1 MKVVKRKILD
11 KSFVVLLL
19 LVVAAAPMWAQQ
31 TQSDKAAQQ
40 QNQEVVQGE
49 ASRSA
54 LAVKP
59 GSPTIKD
66 KDIVEERKITPWK
79 RLPRYILQDQE
90 AIWTSPF
97 HTSKADAKWWAIF
110 GGTTAVL
117 IATDRWTAKQ
127 LPNTSSQIAVAKWTS
142 RLGTAYSLLP
152 ISGTF
157 YFIGLGVHDEH
168 FRETGIL
175 GFEAIA
181 NAALV
186 SAIIKAA
193 THRQRPLDGNGN
205 GTFWGSKSSYLNA
218 SFPSGHAINSW
229 ALASIVAHEY
239 PHPLIVPISA
249 YGLATL
255 VSVSRLAA
263 RQHFASDIVVGGAMG
278 WFIGDYVF
286 AKRHNRALD
295 KASAVDRIMAH
306 VHLGGPPE
314 TPVLNHPDAER
325 SAALHA
331 VPAARSGSE

>member
-1 MKVVKRKILD
+1 MKIITRNFLEKCLAVILM
-11 KSFVVLLL
+11 S
-19 LVVAAAPMWAQQ
+19 VVAATPICAQQ

-40 QNQEVVQGE
+40 QNQEAGQGD

-54 LAVKP
+54 LAVEP
-59 GSPTIKD
+59 GSPTIKN
-66 KDIVEERKITPWK
+66 KDVIEESKITPWK
-79 RLPRYILQDQE
+79 RLPRYILQDE
-90 AIWTSPF
+90 KAIWTSPF
-97 HTSKADAKWWAIF
+97 HTSKANAKWWVIF

-117 IATDRWTAKQ
+117 IATDRWTSKQ
-127 LPNTSSQIAVAKWTS
+127 LPNTSDQFAVAKWTS

-157 YFIGLGVHDEH
+157 YFIGLGTHDEH

-181 NAALV
+181 NAAIV
-186 SAIIKAA
+186 STIIKVA
-193 THRQRPLDGNGN
+193 TYRARPLEGNGN
-205 GTFWGSKSSYLNA
+205 GTFWGSKGSHLNA

-249 YGLATL
+249 YGLAAL

-263 RQHFASDIVVGGAMG
+263 RQHFASDIIVGSAMG
-278 WFIGDYVF
+278 WFIGDYVY
-286 AKRHNRALD
+286 AKRHNRELE
-295 KASAVDRIMAH
+295 KASAIERIMAH

-325 SAALHA
+325 SAALQA
-331 VPAARSGSE
+331 VPAPISGSE